1 MAGSILGIEGV
12 ACQRF
17 FPSREGS
24 RWFQVNFKT
33 ERCNASALKAKRT
46 PTKPQVAPR
55 DLTSEGSTHLQQIME
70 REAGYQNALNQSY
83 MTGNNASRETF
94 AATNWDPY
102 EDDDNYD
109 DSEDDDSEDDY
120 DDSGYWS
127 NIDGP
132 SATPYREMSA
142 GVLRGST
149 KVVFDEFLEILFQL
163 CVTLCTET
171 FVDGQPSSTLL
182 VYFSGVLGF
191 SADCHKF
198 QLARQYCPK
207 FSAIIYKQRI
217 LLLELA
223 LPVAKHYHW
232 YSPRPRAAQFEP

>member
-1 MAGSILGIEGV
+1 MIPNVLRSRTELPQLQYPPPTTEPISWLAPPKLDVLKCRQCNNFNVRQLQAMQEHYRKSHGWVNPRSIGRPAEGLSSTDNVPWIEGV

-55 DLTSEGSTHLQQIME
+55 DLTSERATHLQQIME

-94 AATNWDPY
+94 AATSLCNTTVHDNRRTYATESEEDEEGKNADIEDWDPY
-102 EDDDNYD
+102 EDDNNDD

-120 DDSGYWS
+120 DDSGY
-127 NIDGP
+127 
-132 SATPYREMSA
+132 
-142 GVLRGST
+142 
-149 KVVFDEFLEILFQL
+149 
-163 CVTLCTET
+163 
-171 FVDGQPSSTLL
+171 
-182 VYFSGVLGF
+182 
-191 SADCHKF
+191 
-198 QLARQYCPK
+198 
-207 FSAIIYKQRI
+207 
-217 LLLELA
+217 
-223 LPVAKHYHW
+223 
-232 YSPRPRAAQFEP
+232 